1 MRVAG
6 HQSEKHLLLTTVR
19 EAAET
24 KKQKIYILTDKTVL
38 WWYAVQ
44 AEINNEDLDL
54 LSPWLSLFSR
64 LKQSLL
70 SFANIKYSCRGVGS
84 GTTCGC
90 YSFCGGW

>member
-24 KKQKIYILTDKTVL
+24 KKQKIYILTDKTAL
-38 WWYAVQ
+38 WGYAVQ
-44 AEINNEDLDL
+44 GEINNEDLDL
-54 LSPWLSLFSR
+54 LSLFSR